1 MKIYAHIDPETN
13 YQDIVNTFTRYAGK
27 NYWIKVDNIAEPTP
41 DMQMY
46 IRVFSIDPDGHT
58 FEFRALWAESLYG
71 GYYSPLQIVSK
82 SYPERLRFRD
92 FTAQYKLS
100 QPLDIV
106 STPDLVDTYYTY
118 HSKGF

>member
-27 NYWIKVDNIAEPTP
+27 PYWIGVETIAGP
-41 DMQMY
+41 DPDTKMY
-46 IRVFSIDPDGHT
+46 IRVFSIDPDGYI
-58 FEFRALWAESLYG
+58 FNFRALWAEAIYG

-82 SYPERLRFRD
+82 SDPVLMHFRD
-92 FTAQYKLS
+92 FTAHYTLS

-106 STPDLVDTYYTY
+106 SMYDLIDIYYTY